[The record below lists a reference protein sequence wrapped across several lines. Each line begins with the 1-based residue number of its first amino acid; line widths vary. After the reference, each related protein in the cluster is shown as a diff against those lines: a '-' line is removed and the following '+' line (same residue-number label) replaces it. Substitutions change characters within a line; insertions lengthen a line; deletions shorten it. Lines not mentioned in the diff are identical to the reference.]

1 MTIGRLKKI
10 EVLEEETS
18 KHKKVIT
25 LYGKS
30 LGLFSTYNKI
40 RIASKKILELAYFD
54 SAIMTLIA
62 ISTILL
68 TLDNPLEDENGDFA

>member
-1 MTIGRLKKI
+1 MTIGHLKKI

-18 KHKKVIT
+18 KHKKVIN
-25 LYGKS
+25 LVGKS
-30 LGLFSTYNKI
+30 LGLFTTQNKV
-40 RIASKKILELAYFD
+40 RVASKKVLELAYFD

-68 TLDNPLEDENGDFA
+68 TLDNPLEDENSDFA